1 MIDKIIKALMILNYP
16 VWVMVLIHLY
26 PQVELAYS
34 IFVFSLMWLIT
45 CLWYRTNK
53 DRNKIRGLENTNA
66 MKDKRIDELIH
77 KLDKDGKTTKLEIT
91 KVFEDK
97 RCVLFS

>member
-1 MIDKIIKALMILNYP
+1 MNEYLDMINFNYIWFAYTIYLNFKLM
-16 VWVMVLIHLY
+16 
-26 PQVELAYS
+26 
-34 IFVFSLMWLIT
+34 
-45 CLWYRTNK
+45 K
-53 DRNKIRGLENTNA
+53 RNTKIRGLENVNA
-66 MKDKRIDELIH
+66 MKDKRIEELIH